1 MKVVETFEVV
11 RKYLGW
17 SYQEVS
23 VKLGKYS
30 PEYLRQVH
38 QGRPFPGVEKDL
50 ILTYIRGLAE
60 RVVYLVFGDQ
70 IASVLREK
78 LVTKFTL
85 LIQQSKLS
93 LSDVRALVEMIS
105 NDQVLM
111 ARIEH
116 RTETMDAVGVEI
128 DWEGELED
136 IIGKLK
142 ASKQGT
148 LFESSEENI
157 EDDAVLVQGRTTS
170 VEHIFQKHQ
179 GLAMAQCPRCSY
191 VQSEDRGCQC
201 IRCGE
206 GSIFNPNW

>member
-1 MKVVETFEVV
+1 MKVAELFEVV
-11 RKYLGW
+11 RKFLGW

-23 VKLGKYS
+23 VKSGKYS
-30 PEYLRQVH
+30 PEYLKQVH
-38 QGRPFPGVEKDL
+38 QGRPYREVEKNL
-50 ILTYIRGLAE
+50 IVTYTKGLAE
-60 RVVYLVFGDQ
+60 RAVHLVYGDQ
-70 IASVLREK
+70 IASILRDK
-78 LVTKFTL
+78 LVAKFTQL
-85 LIQQSKLS
+85 VQYRKLS
-93 LSDVRALVEMIS
+93 LYDVQALTEMIS
-105 NDQVLM
+105 NDQILM
-111 ARIEH
+111 ARIKH